1 MLGYLSADVMFRT
14 PRVYSSKLLENCE
27 LRVIDNVQEQMF
39 APNGGYYVYY
49 PSGGFENWEYSR
61 KLQNSF
67 SWEIFS
73 HVIRLDQSR
82 ANAKYLIDHKWT
94 CLNEFGAMLVLIIKI
109 INMKITKCD
118 QLSVMQT
125 NFQSA
130 TYTVKIASSI
140 LNCTLYLWNL
150 TYFKVIP

>member
-27 LRVIDNVQEQMF
+27 LRVTDNVQEQMF

-73 HVIRLDQSR
+73 HVICIDQSCV
-82 ANAKYLIDHKWT
+82 NAKYLIDQV
-94 CLNEFGAMLVLIIKI
+94 NMFGAMLALIIKI

-140 LNCTLYLWNL
+140 LNCTLYL
-150 TYFKVIP
+150 